1 MGPATRGVD
10 TDRGPGD
17 GVKTLRISPV
27 RALFEATRAVR
38 TDSDLSTALQTI
50 ARVISEALGF
60 HTVAVNL
67 YRPAW
72 DDFCVETVHGNE
84 HAREALLGDARAW
97 STWAPLLDERFLR
110 RGAYFIRD
118 GEFDWSTNDG
128 ATYVPDLAPED
139 HPDAWR
145 ADDALMVPMRSAAG
159 ALLGILSVDEPTS
172 GRRPSDDELDLL
184 VALADHAA
192 LAVEGAQDAVRSAA
206 YRYALEQLLK
216 VSSSLTETR
225 TGQTIL
231 ESVADAI
238 RGALGFDRVA
248 IQLLDTQARVLET
261 AAAAGWPEGS
271 EHLRPLDLDQIE
283 RLFDPQYE
291 IAGCFLLPNELAR
304 ARVSA
309 DQVVYT
315 SVLNGSGPNAWNH
328 HWLVVPLRDKEG
340 AVIGVIWADEPRDR
354 MLPTHERLQALR
366 VFANQATAALAAA
379 DQLAKLQFL
388 ADHDPLTNLLNRRA
402 FVRDLDTEVSRA
414 HRYGHPL
421 ALVVLD
427 LDGFKEVNDRYG
439 HAAGDSVLQR
449 VAATLVSILRGSD
462 AAFRI
467 GGDEFAL
474 ILLEASRADACGV
487 AGRIGA
493 ALEGDSDERVQ
504 GLTASFGV
512 ALSTGAEGRGD
523 ELFRMADE
531 AMYEARRANQRL
543 HVAA

>member
-1 MGPATRGVD
+1 VN
-10 TDRGPGD
+10 
-17 GVKTLRISPV
+17 TLRISPL

-38 TDSDLSTALQTI
+38 TESDLSTALQTI

-60 HTVAVNL
+60 RTVAVNL
-67 YRPAW
+67 YRQAW

-84 HAREALLGDARAW
+84 GAREALLGDARNW
-97 STWAPLLDERFLR
+97 STWAPLLDDRFLR

-118 GEFDWSTNDG
+118 GEFDWSTSGG

-145 ADDALMVPMRSAAG
+145 PDDALMVPMRSANG
-159 ALLGILSVDEPTS
+159 DLLGILSVDEPTS

-206 YRYALEQLLK
+206 YRYALEELLK

-225 TGQTIL
+225 TGKTIL
-231 ESVADAI
+231 DAVADAI

-248 IQLLDTQARVLET
+248 VQLLDGETRVLET

-271 EHLRPLDLDQIE
+271 DALRPLDLDQIE

-291 IAGCFLLPNELAR
+291 IAGCFLLPNEFAR
-304 ARVSA
+304 ARVAA
-309 DQVVYT
+309 DQIVYS
-315 SVLNGSGPNAWNH
+315 SVLNGSGPHGWNH

-354 MLPTHERLQALR
+354 LLPTQERLQALR
-366 VFANQATAALAAA
+366 VFANQATAALDSA
-379 DQLAKLQFL
+379 DQFAKLKFL

-414 HRYGHPL
+414 WRYRRPL
-421 ALVVLD
+421 ALLVLD

-439 HAAGDSVLQR
+439 HAEGDAVLQG
-449 VAATLVSILRGSD
+449 VAGTLTSILRESD

-474 ILLEASRADACGV
+474 ILLEATEAQACAV
-487 AGRIGA
+487 ARRVSA
-493 ALEGDSDERVQ
+493 ALETDADERVRR
-504 GLTASFGV
+504 LTASFGV
-512 ALSTGAEGRGD
+512 ALSTGTARRGE
-523 ELFRMADE
+523 ELFKLADE
-531 AMYEARRANQRL
+531 AMYEARRANRRL